1 MVPNKEEPESD
12 SELTEE
18 DATQPEQPEEPA
30 EPAVENAVA
39 EEPAAEEALQ
49 HVVDAA
55 ELTKECVDRLV
66 EENGAEKALAEV
78 GKCRVV
84 KLRNLAR
91 EYDSL
96 QIAGREISKANKA
109 TLLEEL
115 KKLKKRGR
123 VIIVSAKDSIE
134 DKVTGLDLGADDYLA
149 KPFHLAELH
158 ARVKSV
164 IRRHQTDGNTKI
176 EIENLTVCPDN
187 HTVFINGEELKLNRK
202 EFDLLYYFAT
212 NPNRLINKTTLAEAV
227 WGDNIDQADSLD
239 FIYSQVKNLR
249 KKMKTAEATPEIKA
263 VYGFGYKLITTPEA

>member
-18 DATQPEQPEEPA
+18 DATQPEQPEEPAEPA

-91 EYDSL
+91 EYDGL
-96 QIAGREISKANKA
+96 QIAGREISKANKT

-115 KKLKKRGR
+115 KNYYNKK
-123 VIIVSAKDSIE
+123 
-134 DKVTGLDLGADDYLA
+134 
-149 KPFHLAELH
+149 
-158 ARVKSV
+158 
-164 IRRHQTDGNTKI
+164 N
-176 EIENLTVCPDN
+176 
-187 HTVFINGEELKLNRK
+187 
-202 EFDLLYYFAT
+202 
-212 NPNRLINKTTLAEAV
+212 
-227 WGDNIDQADSLD
+227 
-239 FIYSQVKNLR
+239 
-249 KKMKTAEATPEIKA
+249 
-263 VYGFGYKLITTPEA
+263 

>member
-18 DATQPEQPEEPA
+18 DATQPEQPEKPA

-66 EENGAEKALAEV
+66 EENGAEKALDEV

-91 EYDSL
+91 EYDGL
-96 QIAGREISKANKA
+96 QIAGREISKANKT

-115 KKLKKRGR
+115 KNYYNKK
-123 VIIVSAKDSIE
+123 
-134 DKVTGLDLGADDYLA
+134 
-149 KPFHLAELH
+149 
-158 ARVKSV
+158 
-164 IRRHQTDGNTKI
+164 N
-176 EIENLTVCPDN
+176 
-187 HTVFINGEELKLNRK
+187 
-202 EFDLLYYFAT
+202 
-212 NPNRLINKTTLAEAV
+212 
-227 WGDNIDQADSLD
+227 
-239 FIYSQVKNLR
+239 
-249 KKMKTAEATPEIKA
+249 
-263 VYGFGYKLITTPEA
+263 

>member
-18 DATQPEQPEEPA
+18 DATQPEQPEEPAEPAKPA

-91 EYDSL
+91 EYDGL
-96 QIAGREISKANKA
+96 QIAGREISKANKT

-115 KKLKKRGR
+115 KKYYSK
-123 VIIVSAKDSIE
+123 
-134 DKVTGLDLGADDYLA
+134 
-149 KPFHLAELH
+149 
-158 ARVKSV
+158 
-164 IRRHQTDGNTKI
+164 
-176 EIENLTVCPDN
+176 EN
-187 HTVFINGEELKLNRK
+187 
-202 EFDLLYYFAT
+202 
-212 NPNRLINKTTLAEAV
+212 
-227 WGDNIDQADSLD
+227 
-239 FIYSQVKNLR
+239 
-249 KKMKTAEATPEIKA
+249 
-263 VYGFGYKLITTPEA
+263 

>member
-18 DATQPEQPEEPA
+18 DATQPEQPEEPAEPAKPAEPA

-91 EYDSL
+91 EYDGL
-96 QIAGREISKANKA
+96 QIAGREISKANKT

-115 KKLKKRGR
+115 KNYYNKK
-123 VIIVSAKDSIE
+123 
-134 DKVTGLDLGADDYLA
+134 
-149 KPFHLAELH
+149 
-158 ARVKSV
+158 
-164 IRRHQTDGNTKI
+164 N
-176 EIENLTVCPDN
+176 
-187 HTVFINGEELKLNRK
+187 
-202 EFDLLYYFAT
+202 
-212 NPNRLINKTTLAEAV
+212 
-227 WGDNIDQADSLD
+227 
-239 FIYSQVKNLR
+239 
-249 KKMKTAEATPEIKA
+249 
-263 VYGFGYKLITTPEA
+263 

>member
-1 MVPNKEEPESD
+1 MKTMMMWKRAVPNKEDPESD

-18 DATQPEQPEEPA
+18 EATQPEQPEEPA

-91 EYDSL
+91 EYDGL
-96 QIAGREISKANKA
+96 QIAGREISKANKT

-115 KKLKKRGR
+115 KNYYNKK
-123 VIIVSAKDSIE
+123 
-134 DKVTGLDLGADDYLA
+134 
-149 KPFHLAELH
+149 
-158 ARVKSV
+158 
-164 IRRHQTDGNTKI
+164 N
-176 EIENLTVCPDN
+176 
-187 HTVFINGEELKLNRK
+187 
-202 EFDLLYYFAT
+202 
-212 NPNRLINKTTLAEAV
+212 
-227 WGDNIDQADSLD
+227 
-239 FIYSQVKNLR
+239 
-249 KKMKTAEATPEIKA
+249 
-263 VYGFGYKLITTPEA
+263 

>member
-18 DATQPEQPEEPA
+18 DATQPEQPEEPAKPA

-91 EYDSL
+91 EYDGL
-96 QIAGREISKANKA
+96 QIAGREISKANKT

-115 KKLKKRGR
+115 KSYYNKK
-123 VIIVSAKDSIE
+123 
-134 DKVTGLDLGADDYLA
+134 
-149 KPFHLAELH
+149 
-158 ARVKSV
+158 
-164 IRRHQTDGNTKI
+164 N
-176 EIENLTVCPDN
+176 
-187 HTVFINGEELKLNRK
+187 
-202 EFDLLYYFAT
+202 
-212 NPNRLINKTTLAEAV
+212 
-227 WGDNIDQADSLD
+227 
-239 FIYSQVKNLR
+239 
-249 KKMKTAEATPEIKA
+249 
-263 VYGFGYKLITTPEA
+263 

>member
-18 DATQPEQPEEPA
+18 DATQPEQPEEPAKPA

-91 EYDSL
+91 EYDGL
-96 QIAGREISKANKA
+96 QIAGREIYKANKT

-115 KKLKKRGR
+115 KNYYNKK
-123 VIIVSAKDSIE
+123 
-134 DKVTGLDLGADDYLA
+134 
-149 KPFHLAELH
+149 
-158 ARVKSV
+158 
-164 IRRHQTDGNTKI
+164 N
-176 EIENLTVCPDN
+176 
-187 HTVFINGEELKLNRK
+187 
-202 EFDLLYYFAT
+202 
-212 NPNRLINKTTLAEAV
+212 
-227 WGDNIDQADSLD
+227 
-239 FIYSQVKNLR
+239 
-249 KKMKTAEATPEIKA
+249 
-263 VYGFGYKLITTPEA
+263 

>member
-1 MVPNKEEPESD
+1 MVPNKEETESD

-18 DATQPEQPEEPA
+18 DATQPEQPEKPA

-91 EYDSL
+91 EYDGL

-115 KKLKKRGR
+115 KKYYSK
-123 VIIVSAKDSIE
+123 
-134 DKVTGLDLGADDYLA
+134 
-149 KPFHLAELH
+149 
-158 ARVKSV
+158 
-164 IRRHQTDGNTKI
+164 
-176 EIENLTVCPDN
+176 EN
-187 HTVFINGEELKLNRK
+187 
-202 EFDLLYYFAT
+202 
-212 NPNRLINKTTLAEAV
+212 
-227 WGDNIDQADSLD
+227 
-239 FIYSQVKNLR
+239 
-249 KKMKTAEATPEIKA
+249 
-263 VYGFGYKLITTPEA
+263 

>member
-18 DATQPEQPEEPA
+18 DATQPEQPEEPAEPA

-91 EYDSL
+91 EYHGL
-96 QIAGREISKANKA
+96 QIAGREISKANKT

-115 KKLKKRGR
+115 KNYYNKK
-123 VIIVSAKDSIE
+123 
-134 DKVTGLDLGADDYLA
+134 
-149 KPFHLAELH
+149 
-158 ARVKSV
+158 
-164 IRRHQTDGNTKI
+164 N
-176 EIENLTVCPDN
+176 
-187 HTVFINGEELKLNRK
+187 
-202 EFDLLYYFAT
+202 
-212 NPNRLINKTTLAEAV
+212 
-227 WGDNIDQADSLD
+227 
-239 FIYSQVKNLR
+239 
-249 KKMKTAEATPEIKA
+249 
-263 VYGFGYKLITTPEA
+263 

>member
-55 ELTKECVDRLV
+55 ELTKECVDRL
-66 EENGAEKALAEV
+66 ALAEV

-91 EYDSL
+91 EYDGL
-96 QIAGREISKANKA
+96 QIAGREISKANKT

-115 KKLKKRGR
+115 K
-123 VIIVSAKDSIE
+123 
-134 DKVTGLDLGADDYLA
+134 
-149 KPFHLAELH
+149 
-158 ARVKSV
+158 
-164 IRRHQTDGNTKI
+164 N
-176 EIENLTVCPDN
+176 
-187 HTVFINGEELKLNRK
+187 
-202 EFDLLYYFAT
+202 YY
-212 NPNRLINKTTLAEAV
+212 NKQ
-227 WGDNIDQADSLD
+227 N
-239 FIYSQVKNLR
+239 
-249 KKMKTAEATPEIKA
+249 
-263 VYGFGYKLITTPEA
+263 

>member
-18 DATQPEQPEEPA
+18 DATQPEQPEKPA
-30 EPAVENAVA
+30 EHAAENAVA

-91 EYDSL
+91 EYDGL
-96 QIAGREISKANKA
+96 QIAGREISKANKT

-115 KKLKKRGR
+115 KNYYNKK
-123 VIIVSAKDSIE
+123 
-134 DKVTGLDLGADDYLA
+134 
-149 KPFHLAELH
+149 
-158 ARVKSV
+158 
-164 IRRHQTDGNTKI
+164 N
-176 EIENLTVCPDN
+176 
-187 HTVFINGEELKLNRK
+187 
-202 EFDLLYYFAT
+202 
-212 NPNRLINKTTLAEAV
+212 
-227 WGDNIDQADSLD
+227 
-239 FIYSQVKNLR
+239 
-249 KKMKTAEATPEIKA
+249 
-263 VYGFGYKLITTPEA
+263 

>member
-18 DATQPEQPEEPA
+18 DATQPEQPEEPAEPAKPA

-91 EYDSL
+91 EYDGL

-115 KKLKKRGR
+115 KKYYSK
-123 VIIVSAKDSIE
+123 
-134 DKVTGLDLGADDYLA
+134 
-149 KPFHLAELH
+149 
-158 ARVKSV
+158 
-164 IRRHQTDGNTKI
+164 
-176 EIENLTVCPDN
+176 EN
-187 HTVFINGEELKLNRK
+187 
-202 EFDLLYYFAT
+202 
-212 NPNRLINKTTLAEAV
+212 
-227 WGDNIDQADSLD
+227 
-239 FIYSQVKNLR
+239 
-249 KKMKTAEATPEIKA
+249 
-263 VYGFGYKLITTPEA
+263 

>member
-18 DATQPEQPEEPA
+18 DATQPEQPEEPAEPAVENAVAEEPA

-91 EYDSL
+91 EYDGL
-96 QIAGREISKANKA
+96 QIAGREISKANKT

-115 KKLKKRGR
+115 KNYYNKK
-123 VIIVSAKDSIE
+123 
-134 DKVTGLDLGADDYLA
+134 
-149 KPFHLAELH
+149 
-158 ARVKSV
+158 
-164 IRRHQTDGNTKI
+164 N
-176 EIENLTVCPDN
+176 
-187 HTVFINGEELKLNRK
+187 
-202 EFDLLYYFAT
+202 
-212 NPNRLINKTTLAEAV
+212 
-227 WGDNIDQADSLD
+227 
-239 FIYSQVKNLR
+239 
-249 KKMKTAEATPEIKA
+249 
-263 VYGFGYKLITTPEA
+263 

>member
-1 MVPNKEEPESD
+1 MVALAQGTMMRKRMVPNKEEPESD

-18 DATQPEQPEEPA
+18 DATQPEQPEEPAEPA

-91 EYDSL
+91 EYDGL
-96 QIAGREISKANKA
+96 QIAGREISKANKT

-115 KKLKKRGR
+115 KKYYSKK
-123 VIIVSAKDSIE
+123 
-134 DKVTGLDLGADDYLA
+134 
-149 KPFHLAELH
+149 
-158 ARVKSV
+158 
-164 IRRHQTDGNTKI
+164 N
-176 EIENLTVCPDN
+176 
-187 HTVFINGEELKLNRK
+187 
-202 EFDLLYYFAT
+202 
-212 NPNRLINKTTLAEAV
+212 
-227 WGDNIDQADSLD
+227 
-239 FIYSQVKNLR
+239 
-249 KKMKTAEATPEIKA
+249 
-263 VYGFGYKLITTPEA
+263 

>member
-18 DATQPEQPEEPA
+18 DATQPEQPEEPAKPA

-66 EENGAEKALAEV
+66 EENGAEKALAEI

-91 EYDSL
+91 EYDGL
-96 QIAGREISKANKA
+96 QIAGREISKANKT

-115 KKLKKRGR
+115 KNYYNKK
-123 VIIVSAKDSIE
+123 
-134 DKVTGLDLGADDYLA
+134 
-149 KPFHLAELH
+149 
-158 ARVKSV
+158 
-164 IRRHQTDGNTKI
+164 N
-176 EIENLTVCPDN
+176 
-187 HTVFINGEELKLNRK
+187 
-202 EFDLLYYFAT
+202 
-212 NPNRLINKTTLAEAV
+212 
-227 WGDNIDQADSLD
+227 
-239 FIYSQVKNLR
+239 
-249 KKMKTAEATPEIKA
+249 
-263 VYGFGYKLITTPEA
+263 

>member
-91 EYDSL
+91 EYDGL
-96 QIAGREISKANKA
+96 QIAGREISKANKT

-115 KKLKKRGR
+115 NNYYNKK
-123 VIIVSAKDSIE
+123 
-134 DKVTGLDLGADDYLA
+134 
-149 KPFHLAELH
+149 
-158 ARVKSV
+158 
-164 IRRHQTDGNTKI
+164 N
-176 EIENLTVCPDN
+176 
-187 HTVFINGEELKLNRK
+187 
-202 EFDLLYYFAT
+202 
-212 NPNRLINKTTLAEAV
+212 
-227 WGDNIDQADSLD
+227 
-239 FIYSQVKNLR
+239 
-249 KKMKTAEATPEIKA
+249 
-263 VYGFGYKLITTPEA
+263 

>member
-18 DATQPEQPEEPA
+18 DATQPEQPEEPAKPA

-91 EYDSL
+91 EYDGL
-96 QIAGREISKANKA
+96 QIAGREISKANKT

-115 KKLKKRGR
+115 KNYYNKKKLERMQG
-123 VIIVSAKDSIE
+123 
-134 DKVTGLDLGADDYLA
+134 
-149 KPFHLAELH
+149 
-158 ARVKSV
+158 
-164 IRRHQTDGNTKI
+164 
-176 EIENLTVCPDN
+176 
-187 HTVFINGEELKLNRK
+187 
-202 EFDLLYYFAT
+202 
-212 NPNRLINKTTLAEAV
+212 
-227 WGDNIDQADSLD
+227 
-239 FIYSQVKNLR
+239 
-249 KKMKTAEATPEIKA
+249 
-263 VYGFGYKLITTPEA
+263 

>member
-18 DATQPEQPEEPA
+18 DATQPEQPEEPAEPA

-91 EYDSL
+91 EYDDL
-96 QIAGREISKANKA
+96 QIAGREISKANKT

-115 KKLKKRGR
+115 KNYYNKK
-123 VIIVSAKDSIE
+123 
-134 DKVTGLDLGADDYLA
+134 
-149 KPFHLAELH
+149 
-158 ARVKSV
+158 
-164 IRRHQTDGNTKI
+164 N
-176 EIENLTVCPDN
+176 
-187 HTVFINGEELKLNRK
+187 
-202 EFDLLYYFAT
+202 
-212 NPNRLINKTTLAEAV
+212 
-227 WGDNIDQADSLD
+227 
-239 FIYSQVKNLR
+239 
-249 KKMKTAEATPEIKA
+249 
-263 VYGFGYKLITTPEA
+263 